1 MFAAVFEGDGVLSIT
16 ERPVPSIKNADDVL
30 IEVEACGVCGTDVHI
45 LEVPPG
51 HPATPGV
58 IMGHEFVGVV
68 RDTGPDALGVAA
80 GDRVAVAANLSCGSC
95 ASCKAGQPNHCE
107 RFTTMGVFRDGGLAR
122 FSVAPASACHV
133 VSKDLPRE
141 IAALTEPLSCV
152 VNGVDQARLLPGEA
166 VAVIGAGPVGL
177 LFLALFRAAGAGL
190 LVVVEPQELRRDV
203 AKRMGADVCLDPS
216 SGDAPS
222 AVRAATSGTGA
233 DVVVDAVGSQL
244 DDAISSVRVGGRVLL
259 FGMNSRARPAVRQY
273 DITRKE
279 LAVMG
284 AYVGSNV
291 FPKAARILASGLVD
305 LGPMISHRVTLEE
318 LPRALDAIREGTA
331 VKVVVDLEAGSSSN
345 QPQWANRSRAE
356 RLDEL

>member
-1 MFAAVFEGDGVLSIT
+1 
-16 ERPVPSIKNADDVL
+16 
-30 IEVEACGVCGTDVHI
+30 
-45 LEVPPG
+45 
-51 HPATPGV
+51 
-58 IMGHEFVGVV
+58 
-68 RDTGPDALGVAA
+68 
-80 GDRVAVAANLSCGSC
+80 
-95 ASCKAGQPNHCE
+95 
-107 RFTTMGVFRDGGLAR
+107 
-122 FSVAPASACHV
+122 VAPASACHV

-152 VNGVDQARLLPGEA
+152 VNGVDQARLLSGEA

-203 AKRMGADVCLDPS
+203 AKRMGADVCLDPA

-222 AVRAATSGTGA
+222 AVRTATSGTGA

-244 DDAISSVRVGGRVLL
+244 DVAISSARVGGRVLL
-259 FGMNSRARPAVRQY
+259 FGMNSRARAAIHQY
-273 DITRKE
+273 DITRNE
-279 LAVMG
+279 LTVVG

-331 VKVVVDLEAGSSSN
+331 VKVIVDFETAS
-345 QPQWANRSRAE
+345 
-356 RLDEL
+356 

>member
-1 MFAAVFEGDGVLSIT
+1 MPSAVFEGDGRLSII
-16 ERPVPSIKNADDVL
+16 ERPIPSIQNGDDVL

-45 LEVPPG
+45 LEVPPA

-68 RDTGPDALGVAA
+68 LETGPGAVGVEV
-80 GDRVAVAANLSCGSC
+80 GERVAVAANLSCGSC
-95 ASCKAGQPNHCE
+95 SPCKRGTPNHCE
-107 RFTTMGVFRDGGLAR
+107 HFTTMGIFRDGGLAR
-122 FSVAPASACHV
+122 FATAPARACHA
-133 VSKDLPRE
+133 VSKDIPRQ

-152 VNGVDQARLLPGEA
+152 VNGVEQARLLPGET

-190 LVVVEPQELRRDV
+190 LVVVEPMEMRREA

-216 SGDAPS
+216 SGDPAPP
-222 AVRAATSGTGA
+222 VRDATAGAGA
-233 DVVVDAVGSQL
+233 DVVVDAVGDQL
-244 DDAISSVRVGGRVLL
+244 GHALSCVRVGGRVLL

-273 DITRKE
+273 DITRNE
-279 LAVMG
+279 LTVLG

-305 LGPMISHRVTLEE
+305 LDPIISHRVTLRE
-318 LPRALDAIREGTA
+318 LPSALDAIRQGRA
-331 VKVVVDLEAGSSSN
+331 VKVVVDLEAGS
-345 QPQWANRSRAE
+345 
-356 RLDEL
+356 